1 MVRHIPAMEI
11 LLVSDSMTGQDAVN
25 TAQTFSKK
33 LNLTG
38 IILTRIDG
46 DSRGG
51 AALSMRKITQK
62 PIKFIGVG
70 EKTDDLETFHPD
82 RIANRI
88 LGMGDV
94 VSLVEKASEEI
105 NEEEAKDMQK
115 KSSKVG
121 LPFQITPSNLINS
134 QKWEEFRV

>member
-1 MVRHIPAMEI
+1 
-11 LLVSDSMTGQDAVN
+11 MTGFA
-25 TAQTFSKK
+25 
-33 LNLTG
+33 
-38 IILTRIDG
+38 
-46 DSRGG
+46 GG

-115 KSSKVG
+115 ILKGRFTLSDYSS
-121 LPFQITPSNLINS
+121 N
-134 QKWEEFRV
+134 